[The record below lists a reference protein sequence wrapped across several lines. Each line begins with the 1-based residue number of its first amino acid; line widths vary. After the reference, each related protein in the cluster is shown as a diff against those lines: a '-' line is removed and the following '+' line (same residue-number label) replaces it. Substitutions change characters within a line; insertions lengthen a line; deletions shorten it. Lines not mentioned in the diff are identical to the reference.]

1 MINNVSSVRKSTQV
15 VQIRSRTCFLTK
27 NENFQSVLRGKIAKT
42 SNFWKTIKS
51 PPSIGETFKNR
62 PKYVFA
68 LKNDGYLLDLVN
80 THFSLVN
87 SENSRELFTFSVWA
101 LGFQNVY
108 DVFSI
113 LQVLHILFK
122 ISKTI
127 ESVSAFVRAVSHTES
142 TGINIFGQ
150 TIGFRDLKARTDF
163 QFPPM
168 VRFVSTKIY
177 V

>member
-1 MINNVSSVRKSTQV
+1 MSNRRWGFDVFRK
-15 VQIRSRTCFLTK
+15 
-27 NENFQSVLRGKIAKT
+27 NT
-42 SNFWKTIKS
+42 SNLHLLLGK
-51 PPSIGETFKNR
+51 TFKNH
-62 PKYVFA
+62 PKHVFA

-80 THFSLVN
+80 RHFSLVN

-101 LGFQNVY
+101 LGFQNVS
-108 DVFSI
+108 DLFSI

-150 TIGFRDLKARTDF
+150 TIGVHGREICTNF

-168 VRFVSTKIY
+168 VRCVSTKIY